1 MMKIMISNICSAFE
15 NEAVGSKVKEKYH
28 SFFMKELE
36 KAILNHDWNSDR
48 VKGQA
53 VLDLPNE
60 LAAAVWPGNYFRP
73 NGSARVDDFVL
84 RVYPN
89 RVGTYLKR
97 TKFMKSKNVSAVVY
111 TRDGYRND
119 PDFDAHDVEGER
131 FNKFFGKDTDGYV
144 LVAVLANPSWSK
156 STVSYSRFVKNLA
169 GANNEYAVM
178 SKDEVVDLAK
188 KVVEHNDNFMG
199 VAD

>member
-1 MMKIMISNICSAFE
+1 MKIMISNICSAFE
-15 NEAVGSKVKEKYH
+15 NEAVGSKVKRKYH

-60 LAAAVWPGNYFRP
+60 LAAAVWPGSYFRP

-84 RVYPN
+84 RVYRN

-97 TKFMKSKNVSAVVY
+97 TNKMKSDNVSVVVY

-119 PDFDAHDVEGER
+119 PDFDEHDVEGVR
-131 FNKFFGKDTDGYV
+131 FNKFFGKKNGYV

-178 SKDEVVDLAK
+178 SKDELVTLAK
-188 KVVEHNDNFMG
+188 KVVDHNDNFMG